1 MKILGFEIEFVGWR
15 KGKSW
20 KQYVKEGNKLEA
32 IKVYRRLHDV
42 TLMQAKCAVE
52 VYQQKRGYRV

>member
-1 MKILGFEIEFVGWR
+1 MKILGFEIEFVGS
-15 KGKSW
+15 GKSW

-52 VYQQKRGYRV
+52 VYQQKRGSRA